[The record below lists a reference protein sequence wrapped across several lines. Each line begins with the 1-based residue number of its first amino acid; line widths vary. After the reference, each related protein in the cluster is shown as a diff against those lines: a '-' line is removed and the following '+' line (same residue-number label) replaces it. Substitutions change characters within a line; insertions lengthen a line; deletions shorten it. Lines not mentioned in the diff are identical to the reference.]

1 VATQMLSGNGFQEVY
16 NLSGGI
22 KAWGRNVAV
31 GDEKMGLELFAE
43 ADSFTQVLATA
54 HALEGGLRNLYQAMM
69 ADVSNPAVQKVFGR
83 LAEMET
89 EHQRRLYALYQEVE
103 AAPVSLEEFRRAT
116 APAVAEGGFSIEEY
130 RKRFIVDLSKPDS
143 AISIAMTIEAQAMD
157 LYQRAAGQQA
167 PGPARDILLQI
178 ATEEK
183 AHLRYLGQLM
193 DEITTD
199 I

>member
-1 VATQMLSGNGFQEVY
+1 MLSGNGFKEVY

-103 AAPVSLEEFRRAT
+103 AAPVSLEEFKRAT
-116 APAVAEGGFSIEEY
+116 APTVAEGGFSIAEY
-130 RKRFIVDLSKPDS
+130 RKRFIADRSKPDS

>member
-1 VATQMLSGNGFQEVY
+1 MLSGNDFKEVY

-22 KAWGRNVAV
+22 KAWDRNVAV

-54 HALEGGLRNLYQAMM
+54 YALEGGLRNLYQAMM

-103 AAPVSLEEFRRAT
+103 AAPVSLEEFSRAA
-116 APAVAEGGFSIEEY
+116 APTVAEGGFSIEEY
-130 RKRFIVDLSKPDS
+130 RKRFIADLSKPDS

-157 LYQRAAGQQA
+157 LYQRAADQQA

>member
-1 VATQMLSGNGFQEVY
+1 MATQMLSGNGFQEVY